1 MYIFVYYLIYIDRS
15 KSYSNNIKNIDY
27 FQRKSFNIYIFDN
40 NMAFNYYLSYF
51 KNGSINFLSF

>member
-27 FQRKSFNIYIFDN
+27 FQRKSFNIYIWISKFNCKYITFRN
-40 NMAFNYYLSYF
+40 NMYISKKY
-51 KNGSINFLSF
+51 